1 MAAEWHT
8 LICPGELE
16 GKPRSLPRAT
26 LLLVQ
31 AVNGRGEHGEQ
42 WGEGKG
48 EIWESAAKM
57 NVSTGRKDTREMAL
71 YSLRNVANKKEEKK
85 KKNNNAS
92 DFFVVSRRYWRD
104 QFTEKD

>member
-26 LLLVQ
+26 PLLVQ

-48 EIWESAAKM
+48 EI
-57 NVSTGRKDTREMAL
+57 
-71 YSLRNVANKKEEKK
+71 
-85 KKNNNAS
+85 
-92 DFFVVSRRYWRD
+92 
-104 QFTEKD
+104 